1 MSAQSRSL
9 AGIEVSGGTIH
20 GYLVAFGHFR
30 SLGSQLLL
38 AEGIG
43 TKGAD
48 GMAIIDPEAWYP
60 AERFLS
66 IFTPVVKQLGDST
79 LHQIGVG
86 VMKNIQWPPGMN
98 TVEALVRM
106 IDFGYHM
113 HHRRHGRPMA
123 DPATQKMQEGIGHY
137 VGRVVTKDSY
147 AIDVDSVYPCMFD
160 KGLLFGAVRRI
171 GAKASI
177 LHDDSQPCR
186 SRGAEKCTY
195 LVRDASAE
203 VSPSSARSA

>member
-1 MSAQSRSL
+1 MSLKSRSL

-20 GYLVAFGHFR
+20 GYLEAFGHFR
-30 SLGSQLLL
+30 ALGSSLLL

-43 TKGAD
+43 KQGPD
-48 GMAIIDPEAWYP
+48 GMAIIDPTAWYP

-66 IFTPVVKQLGDST
+66 IFSPVVKQLGEST

-98 TVEALVRM
+98 TVEALVMM

-113 HHRRHGRPMA
+113 HHRRHGRLMA
-123 DPATQKMQEGIGHY
+123 DPETRQMLEGIGHY
-137 VGRVVTKDSY
+137 VGRVVSKDSF

-160 KGLLFGAVRRI
+160 KGLLFGAVRRL

-177 LHDDSQPCR
+177 LHDETQPCR
-186 SRGAEKCTY
+186 SRGAERCTY
-195 LVRDASAE
+195 LVRSAGAE
-203 VSPSSARSA
+203 PAVPPARSA